1 MTLSNMTVRSHQDD
15 NTLWDT
21 TDEVAQLKLSPEAL
35 LNVWC
40 GKEAGK
46 ARNRDI
52 PIPDAP
58 ILPTERWALF
68 SHGALTKKI
77 TGQLDAG
84 IMQQLSRQS
93 KEAYIFKKNINYLQ
107 VRSNR
112 SSQLACKTTST
123 N

>member
-1 MTLSNMTVRSHQDD
+1 M
-15 NTLWDT
+15 
-21 TDEVAQLKLSPEAL
+21 

-52 PIPDAP
+52 SIPDAP

-77 TGQLDAG
+77 TGQLDARNT
-84 IMQQLSRQS
+84 ITHRKYQL
-93 KEAYIFKKNINYLQ
+93 
-107 VRSNR
+107 
-112 SSQLACKTTST
+112 TTKPS
-123 N
+123 